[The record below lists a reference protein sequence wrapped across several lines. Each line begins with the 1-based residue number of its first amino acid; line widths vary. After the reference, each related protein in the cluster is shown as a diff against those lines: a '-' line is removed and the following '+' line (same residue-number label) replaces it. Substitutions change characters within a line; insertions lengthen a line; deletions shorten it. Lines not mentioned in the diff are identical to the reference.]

1 MLVSQSLVE
10 MSVQDQEQQQQQL
23 PIADIA
29 DATIADATAAV
40 VVNGIVP
47 STLKTEVVA
56 PAAPPSQE
64 PPRIAADSPEPSID
78 LAVEDKMELDEDK
91 ATVDDAKSELHFA
104 SSASNRFAGT
114 CPTLT
119 AAVGSDPSIQLQAF
133 RASAAFNVIPISLH
147 RNDTYLTSSDS
158 LVADTLRRRRE
169 FLTDRSRCRD
179 LLLLHG
185 VAFANEELDRIICL
199 QYVDLGRLSP
209 CRNPSYGSSSQH
221 GRAVVSEKDEIQG
234 LSGWLASW
242 RSYQIANALLYPAR
256 TDELRAYADHI
267 TAISSQYP
275 WHALYDYDKRRRQ
288 HAADNLSGSL
298 EEYESELHVAY
309 LRPHR
314 LQKDNNSTNHHD
326 YSKDSGK
333 GESGDLRSH
342 LNHNNNNNNNNNH
355 YRDSSSNGG
364 GPDRRNKSPPPRPAP
379 YNNNNR
385 SSSIVRNSTSST
397 YRPQSSSQSSSSTS
411 RPNDHRDSYSSNNNN
426 NNNNNKNNNGGNNN
440 GNSNSNGNGNSSSS
454 NNNNGNNNNVDAN
467 RDRIDT
473 RNGRPCFSWNSQA
486 GCTKTDCRYLHHC
499 IDCRSMGRCLPSCP
513 SKERRRY
520 PQ

>member
-1 MLVSQSLVE
+1 MLVSESLVE
-10 MSVQDQEQQQQQL
+10 MSIQNQEQQPQQAQL
-23 PIADIA
+23 PIADIS
-29 DATIADATAAV
+29 DAIIADATAAV
-40 VVNGIVP
+40 VVNEIVP
-47 STLKTEVVA
+47 STLKTEVVLSV
-56 PAAPPSQE
+56 PPPFQE
-64 PPRIAADSPEPSID
+64 PPRTAAVSPEPSMD

-147 RNDTYLTSSDS
+147 RNDTYLTSSDP

-169 FLTDRSRCRD
+169 FLTDRPRCRD

-185 VAFANEELDRIICL
+185 VAFADEELDRIVCL

-209 CRNPSYGSSSQH
+209 CRNPAYGSSSQH
-221 GRAVVSEKDEIQG
+221 GRAIVSEKDEMQG

-242 RSYQIANALLYPAR
+242 RNYQIANALLYPAR

-267 TAISSQYP
+267 TALSTQYP

-288 HAADNLSGSL
+288 HAADNPSGSL
-298 EEYESELHVAY
+298 EDYENELHVAY

-314 LQKDNNSTNHHD
+314 LPKDNNSMNHHD
-326 YSKDSGK
+326 YSKDGGK
-333 GESGDLRSH
+333 GESDDTRSH
-342 LNHNNNNNNNNNH
+342 LDYNNNNYNH

-385 SSSIVRNSTSST
+385 SSSIVRSSTSST
-397 YRPQSSSQSSSSTS
+397 YRPQASSQSSSSTS
-411 RPNDHRDSYSSNNNN
+411 RPNDHRDSYSSNNNS
-426 NNNNNKNNNGGNNN
+426 NNN

-454 NNNNGNNNNVDAN
+454 NNNNGNNNNNVDPN
-467 RDRIDT
+467 QDLVDT

-499 IDCRSMGRCLPSCP
+499 IDCRSMGRCLLSCP
-513 SKERRRY
+513 SKGRRRAHA
-520 PQ
+520 Q